1 MKPFGYACLC
11 LLLALSA
18 CSNADDKKKQPAA
31 PRKDT
36 VKAKKADPP
45 PSELNIRKPPIVN
58 IIDTVSPKRTV
69 VYMKDSASTTERV
82 GLKLAQIYGVKLAA
96 VFKQN
101 KGLKMAGQPMAW
113 YRSQKAP
120 FFFEA
125 GVPVNK
131 RPAKLGPGIMVKEVP
146 ADSVIMAHFFG
157 PYDLTSQG
165 YDAIK
170 ERLKDTRRTAKGR
183 PYEIYISDPMDKKG
197 KPVDPYRVQ
206 TDIIFPRH

>member
-1 MKPFGYACLC
+1 MKSPGYACLC
-11 LLLALSA
+11 LLLILSA
-18 CSNADDKKKQPAA
+18 CNNSTDKKKQPAA
-31 PRKDT
+31 GKDT

-58 IIDTVSPKRTV
+58 IIDTVSPKRIV
-69 VYMKDSASTTERV
+69 IYMKDSAANSERV
-82 GLKLAQIYGVKLAA
+82 GLKLAQVYGIKLAP
-96 VFKQN
+96 VFKKN
-101 KGLKMAGQPMAW
+101 KGLKMTGQPMAW

-131 RPAKLGPGIMVKEVP
+131 RPAKLAPGVMVREMP
-146 ADSVIMAHFFG
+146 ADSVTMAHFFG
-157 PYDLTSQG
+157 PYDMTGQG
-165 YDAIK
+165 YDAIR

-183 PYEIYISDPMDKKG
+183 PYEIYISDPVDKKG

-206 TDIIFPRH
+206 TDIVFPRN